1 MFQLRTGLEIRDDK
15 YIGLA
20 VWQSLAR
27 WQFNF
32 RGGRKQSRLSP
43 IIMMPIVS
51 DCSDPL
57 PPKDKYQLLEEEYHR
72 IRDELTQARATI
84 EKYDREL
91 GRRNQELR
99 EASQYIDNLQK
110 VSQRLYQ
117 RFTKLDQRSLTF
129 IRNLTR
135 ILFLTF

>member
-1 MFQLRTGLEIRDDK
+1 
-15 YIGLA
+15 
-20 VWQSLAR
+20 
-27 WQFNF
+27 
-32 RGGRKQSRLSP
+32 
-43 IIMMPIVS
+43 MMPIVS

-57 PPKDKYQLLEEEYHR
+57 PPKDKYQLLEEEHHR

-135 ILFLTF
+135 ILFLMFRVLMSFRLLVKLIEYRFRK